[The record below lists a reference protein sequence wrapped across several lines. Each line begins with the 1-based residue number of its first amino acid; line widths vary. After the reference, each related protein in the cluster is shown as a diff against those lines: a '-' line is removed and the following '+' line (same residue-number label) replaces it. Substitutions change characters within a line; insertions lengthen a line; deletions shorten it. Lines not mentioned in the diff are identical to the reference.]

1 MPQSPESVRSS
12 DVLVLD
18 GDCGL
23 CTNLALFVRPR
34 MQDAAVLTF
43 VGQSSEGGASVLAS
57 LPAIQQ
63 QMDTIVLVRA
73 GRSFVRSAAV
83 VRISLYMAWPWR
95 VLAAGVWLL
104 PLPLR
109 DLGYRFVARNRKR
122 WWAPP
127 ESCAF

>member
-1 MPQSPESVRSS
+1 MP
-12 DVLVLD
+12 
-18 GDCGL
+18 
-23 CTNLALFVRPR
+23 
-34 MQDAAVLTF
+34 DAAVLTF
-43 VGQSSEGGASVLAS
+43 VGQSSEGGASGLAS

-109 DLGYRFVARNRKR
+109 ALGYRFVARNRKR

>member
-1 MPQSPESVRSS
+1 MSEAPESPRSS

-23 CTNLALFVRPR
+23 CNNFALFVRPR
-34 MQDAAVLTF
+34 MQDGAALAF
-43 VGQSSEGGASVLAS
+43 IGQNSERGALVLAS
-57 LPAIQQ
+57 LPAEQQ
-63 QMDTIVLVRA
+63 QMDTIVLVRG

-83 VRISLYMAWPWR
+83 VRTSLYMAWPWR
-95 VLAAGVWLL
+95 ALAALVWLL

-109 DLGYRFVARNRKR
+109 DLAYRFIARNRKR

-127 ESCAF
+127 ETCAF